1 MHKNKLTM
9 IRIWFEQKLRKE
21 TTMNSSKKSA
31 ILNILVQQAN
41 EIIDDDMVVID
52 DHSGCMRKVDH
63 LVILEAGNALYL
75 CPVID
80 SAACCLNSVEKE
92 DDGYHLTKWSVGGTV
107 KPRTGSIF
115 EVADEYNKNQ
125 DACWTHAPECA
136 SHIIKVVA

>member
-1 MHKNKLTM
+1 MSN
-9 IRIWFEQKLRKE
+9 E
-21 TTMNSSKKSA
+21 KKAA
-31 ILNILVQQAN
+31 ILRALEQQAN
-41 EIIDDDMVVID
+41 EIIDNGMLVID
-52 DHSGCMRKVDH
+52 DHMDGAIRKVDH
-63 LVILEAGNALYL
+63 LVILEAGNALHL